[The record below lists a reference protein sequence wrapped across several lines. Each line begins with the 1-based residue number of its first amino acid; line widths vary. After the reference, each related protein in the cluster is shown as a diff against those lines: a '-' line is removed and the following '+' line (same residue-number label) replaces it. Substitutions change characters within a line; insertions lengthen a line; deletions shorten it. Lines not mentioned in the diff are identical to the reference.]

1 MKSLVSDIK
10 FIFYILVHPF
20 DGFYEARFIRRKN
33 YFLITLIYALCGFT
47 EVIRM
52 NYSGFMVRSWNTV
65 DVNNIFVF
73 AAAIFPYIIFAVGN
87 WSVTTLFDGNGKIS
101 DILMTLAYAMVPKI
115 FCTLAGVLISNFV
128 IREEIIILNAFIMI
142 GTVYFVFITF
152 VGLCVVHEYTASK
165 TIGMAIATVLAML
178 ILIFILLFYVS
189 VMGKILSF
197 VTTVLREVLNH
208 ISM

>member
-1 MKSLVSDIK
+1 MKTLVSDIK
-10 FIFYILVHPF
+10 FIFYILLHPF
-20 DGFYEARFIRRKN
+20 DGFYEARFRRKKN

-52 NYSGFMVRSWNTV
+52 NYSGFMVRDWKLV
-65 DVNNIFVF
+65 DVNNVFVF
-73 AAAIFPYIIFAVGN
+73 AAAVFPYIIFAVGN
-87 WSVTTLFDGNGKIS
+87 WSVTTLFNGNGKIS

-115 FCTLAGVLISNFV
+115 FFTLFGVLVSNFI
-128 IREEIIILNAFIMI
+128 IREEIIILNAFLMI
-142 GTVYFVFITF
+142 GTVYFVFIAF

-189 VMGKILSF
+189 VMGKIFSF
-197 VTTVLREVLNH
+197 VSTILREVLNH
-208 ISM
+208 ISL